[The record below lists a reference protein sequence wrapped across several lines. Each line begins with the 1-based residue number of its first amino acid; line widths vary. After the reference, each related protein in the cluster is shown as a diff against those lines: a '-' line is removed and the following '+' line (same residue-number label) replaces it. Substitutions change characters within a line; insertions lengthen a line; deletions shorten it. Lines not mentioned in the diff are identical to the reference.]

1 MDKPVSLSVKD
12 YLIRMLAIKSLTSEA
27 TIEAVVTHQ
36 FQSANE
42 AMDTNDSIEI
52 SGFGKFYFNKKKA
65 INKLKQLEILVKEQ
79 EGKDIIETTKHNIAL
94 LKRRLNEA

>member
-1 MDKPVSLSVKD
+1 
-12 YLIRMLAIKSLTSEA
+12 MLAIKSLTSEA